1 MSAPRIVEATRA
13 GSSCRR
19 FFVESANSMPGGWW
33 RVDLIPGE
41 SLTCTCPFGRRIAGQ
56 PVTPAMKLCRHLRAV
71 AQRLLDERQA
81 VA

>member
-1 MSAPRIVEATRA
+1 MSARVVEATRP

-19 FFVESANSMPGGWW
+19 FFVESATTPGSSW

-41 SLTCTCPFGRRIAGQ
+41 SLTCTCYAGRRLARQ

-71 AQRLLDERQA
+71 AERLLAERVES